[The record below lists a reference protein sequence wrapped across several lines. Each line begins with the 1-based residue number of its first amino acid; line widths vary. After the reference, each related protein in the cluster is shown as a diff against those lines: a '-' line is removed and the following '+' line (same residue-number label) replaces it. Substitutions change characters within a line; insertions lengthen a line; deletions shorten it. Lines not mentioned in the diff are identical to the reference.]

1 MLSQSVIRRPGL
13 RDTAAAT
20 VLAAA
25 LVVAASTGASAAP
38 GTGSS
43 GSSDTGSG
51 SGSGSGS
58 AGSGSGPG
66 TPQPPTQ
73 RCNQSTKSGG
83 AGVTD
88 TTHELGRGGP
98 LSFALAYETYDVPDK
113 IDVFY
118 QGALVRTTGYVGDH
132 LNQGTGSITVGLPA
146 GTATAVMVRVTGPN
160 GTKWDYTVRCP

>member
-1 MLSQSVIRRPGL
+1 MSQSVIRRTDL
-13 RDTAAAT
+13 RGAAAAAA
-20 VLAAA
+20 LAAA
-25 LVVAASTGASAAP
+25 LTVAAATGAAAP

-51 SGSGSGS
+51 SGS
-58 AGSGSGPG
+58 AGSGSSPG

-88 TTHELGRGGP
+88 TMHELGRGGP
-98 LSFALAYETYDVPDK
+98 LSFVLAYETYDIPDK

-118 QGALVRTTGYVGDH
+118 QGALVRTTGYVGDQ

-146 GTATAVMVRVTGPN
+146 GSATAVMVRVTGPN

>member
-1 MLSQSVIRRPGL
+1 MSQSVIRRPVL
-13 RDTAAAT
+13 RDLAAAT
-20 VLAAA
+20 FLATA
-25 LVVAASTGASAAP
+25 LTVAASAGASAGP

-51 SGSGSGS
+51 SGSSGSGS
-58 AGSGSGPG
+58 G

-88 TTHELGRGGP
+88 TMHELGRGGP
-98 LSFALAYETYDVPDK
+98 LSFVLAYETYDVPDK
-113 IDVFY
+113 INVFY

-132 LNQGTGSITVGLPA
+132 LNQGTGSLTVGLPA

>member
-13 RDTAAAT
+13 RDAAAAAA
-20 VLAAA
+20 LAAA
-25 LVVAASTGASAAP
+25 LTVAAATGAAAAP

-51 SGSGSGS
+51 SGS
-58 AGSGSGPG
+58 AGSGSSPG

-88 TTHELGRGGP
+88 TMHELGRGGP
-98 LSFALAYETYDVPDK
+98 LSFVLAYETYDIPDK

-118 QGALVRTTGYVGDH
+118 QGALVRTTGYVGDQ

-146 GTATAVMVRVTGPN
+146 GSATAVMVRVTGPN

>member
-1 MLSQSVIRRPGL
+1 MSQSVIRRPGL
-13 RDTAAAT
+13 RDAAAAAA
-20 VLAAA
+20 LAAA
-25 LVVAASTGASAAP
+25 LTVAAATGAAPAP

-51 SGSGSGS
+51 SGS
-58 AGSGSGPG
+58 AGSGSSPG

-88 TTHELGRGGP
+88 TMHELGRGGP
-98 LSFALAYETYDVPDK
+98 LSFVLAYETYDIPDK

-146 GTATAVMVRVTGPN
+146 GSAPAVMVRVPGPN

>member
-1 MLSQSVIRRPGL
+1 MLSHNMIRRPGL
-13 RDTAAAT
+13 REAAAAT

-25 LVVAASTGASAAP
+25 LTVAATAGVAAAP

-43 GSSDTGSG
+43 GSSDSGSGTGSSGTGSG
-51 SGSGSGS
+51 PR
-58 AGSGSGPG
+58 AQ
-66 TPQPPTQ
+66 QPPTQ

-88 TTHELGRGGP
+88 TLHEIGRSGP
-98 LSFALAYETYDVPDK
+98 VSFVVSYETYNIPDK

-118 QGALVRTTGYVGDH
+118 QGALVRTTGYVGDDT
-132 LNQGTGSITVGLPA
+132 NEGTGSITVGLPA
-146 GTATAVMVRVTGPN
+146 GTATAVLVRVTGPN

>member
-1 MLSQSVIRRPGL
+1 MSQSVIRRTGL
-13 RDTAAAT
+13 RGAAAAAA
-20 VLAAA
+20 LAAA
-25 LVVAASTGASAAP
+25 LTVAAATGAAAP

-51 SGSGSGS
+51 SGS
-58 AGSGSGPG
+58 AGSGSSPG

-88 TTHELGRGGP
+88 TMHELGRGGP
-98 LSFALAYETYDVPDK
+98 LSFVLAYETYDIPDK

-118 QGALVRTTGYVGDH
+118 QGALVRTTGYVGDQ

-146 GTATAVMVRVTGPN
+146 GSATAVMVRVTGPN

>member
-1 MLSQSVIRRPGL
+1 MLSQSVIRRPAL
-13 RDTAAAT
+13 RDMAAAT
-20 VLAAA
+20 VLAVV
-25 LVVAASTGASAAP
+25 LTVAASAGASAAP

-51 SGSGSGS
+51 SGS
-58 AGSGSGPG
+58 AGSGSGSG

-88 TTHELGRGGP
+88 TMHELGRGGP
-98 LSFALAYETYDVPDK
+98 LSFVLAYETYDVPDK